1 MKVPL
6 DPEMLKSELEGQDT
20 KSQSPSVASLK
31 SLLLEKWAS
40 TPEPERFVQETVGS
54 VSALS
59 TRSGVITT
67 EPSAGEESST
77 AAPVAGWLLLC
88 VTVIVGRLAVVGCS
102 LLCRT

>member
-40 TPEPERFVQETVGS
+40 TPEPERFVQET
-54 VSALS
+54 AL
-59 TRSGVITT
+59 I
-67 EPSAGEESST
+67 
-77 AAPVAGWLLLC
+77 
-88 VTVIVGRLAVVGCS
+88 
-102 LLCRT
+102 